1 MKKKYLLIIEFEGTA
16 YHGWQVQ
23 KNGISVQEVVEKAL
37 TNITKTETHILS
49 SGRTD
54 AGVHAEGMPA
64 HFVTESKM
72 KPIEFLYALNSH
84 LPLDIT
90 VKEVRKVP
98 MSFNARGSAKRKLYR
113 YTILN
118 RDFPSA
124 LNYRRSW
131 FIPHMLDVAAMRR
144 AAKYFVGR
152 HDFTSFRAGNCNA
165 KSPIRVLDRAEIIKD
180 NEFLILEFEGKGF
193 LKHMVRNLVG
203 TLAHVG
209 RKKIP
214 ARQVKTILEARNRR
228 VAGPT
233 APAQGLCL
241 IKVCY

>member
-1 MKKKYLLIIEFEGTA
+1 MEYEGTA

-23 KNGISVQEVVEKAL
+23 KNGISVQGVVEKAL
-37 TNITKTETHILS
+37 SKITKTETTVLS

-72 KPIEFLYALNSH
+72 KPIEFLYALNSL

-90 VKEVRKVP
+90 IKEVRKVP
-98 MSFNARGSAKRKLYR
+98 MTFNARGSVKRKLYR

-118 RDFPSA
+118 RNYPSA

-131 FIPHMLDVAAMRR
+131 FMPHKLDIAAMRR
-144 AAKYFVGR
+144 AAKYFEGKN
-152 HDFTSFRAGNCNA
+152 DFTSFRAGNCNA
-165 KSPIRVLDRAEIIKD
+165 KTPIRILDRVEIFRQD
-180 NEFLILEFEGKGF
+180 DFLIFEVEGKGF
-193 LKHMVRNLVG
+193 LKHMVRNLMG
-203 TLAHVG
+203 TLVQVG
-209 RKKIP
+209 RKQIP

-241 IKVCY
+241 VKVLY

>member
-1 MKKKYLLIIEFEGTA
+1 MKKKYLLIIEYEGTA
-16 YHGWQVQ
+16 YHGWQIQ
-23 KNGISVQEVVEKAL
+23 KNGITVQELVEKAVSK
-37 TNITKTETHILS
+37 ITKTKTTVLS

-72 KPIEFLYALNSH
+72 KPFEFLFALNSH

-90 VKEVRKVP
+90 VREVRKVP
-98 MSFNARGSAKRKLYR
+98 MVFNARGSVKRKLYR

-118 RDFPSA
+118 RDHPSA

-131 FIPHMLDVAAMRR
+131 FIPHILDVAAMRR
-144 AAKYFVGR
+144 GAKYFMGR

-165 KSPIRVLDRAEIIKD
+165 KTPIRTLDRVEIFK
-180 NEFLILEFEGKGF
+180 EGGFLKLEFEGKGF

-203 TLAHVG
+203 TLVHVG
-209 RKKIP
+209 RKRIP
-214 ARQVKTILEARNRR
+214 ARQVKNILDAQNRR

-233 APAQGLCL
+233 APALGLCL
-241 IKVCY
+241 IKVFY

>member
-1 MKKKYLLIIEFEGTA
+1 MKKKYLLIIEYEGTA
-16 YHGWQVQ
+16 YHGWQCQ
-23 KNGISVQEVVEKAL
+23 KNGISIQEVVEMAL
-37 TNITKTETHILS
+37 TKITKVETHVLS

-54 AGVHAEGMPA
+54 AGVHAEGMAA
-64 HFVTESKM
+64 HFITESKM
-72 KPIEFLYALNSH
+72 KPFEFLFALNSH

-113 YTILN
+113 YSVLN
-118 RDFPSA
+118 RAYPSA

-131 FIPHMLDVAAMRR
+131 FIPHALDIAAMRR
-144 AAKYFVGR
+144 AAKYFIGK

-165 KSPIRVLDRAEIIKD
+165 KTPIRILNRVEIFKQD
-180 NEFLILEFEGKGF
+180 GFLLFEFEGKGF

-203 TLAHVG
+203 TLVHVG
-209 RKKIP
+209 RKKIS
-214 ARQVKTILEARNRR
+214 ARQVKTILEACNRR
-228 VAGPT
+228 IAGPT

-241 IKVCY
+241 VKVCY

>member
-1 MKKKYLLIIEFEGTA
+1 MKKKYLLIIEYEGTA
-16 YHGWQVQ
+16 YHGWQIQ
-23 KNGISVQEVVEKAL
+23 KNGITVQELVEKGL
-37 TNITKTETHILS
+37 SKITKTKTTVLS

-72 KPIEFLYALNSH
+72 KPFEFLFALNSH

-90 VKEVRKVP
+90 VREVRKVP
-98 MSFNARGSAKRKLYR
+98 ITFNARGSVKRKLYR

-118 RDFPSA
+118 RDHPSA

-131 FIPHMLDVAAMRR
+131 FIPHILDVAAMRR
-144 AAKYFVGR
+144 GAKYILGR

-165 KSPIRVLDRAEIIKD
+165 KTPIRTLDRVEIFKED
-180 NEFLILEFEGKGF
+180 GFLKLEFEGKGF

-203 TLAHVG
+203 TLVHVG
-209 RKKIP
+209 RKRIQ
-214 ARQVKTILEARNRR
+214 ARQVKTILETQNRR

-241 IKVCY
+241 IKVFY

>member
-1 MKKKYLLIIEFEGTA
+1 MKKKYLLIIEYEGTS
-16 YHGWQVQ
+16 YCGWQIQ
-23 KNGISVQEVVEKAL
+23 KNGTSVQELVEKAL
-37 TNITKTETHILS
+37 SKITKTKTTILS

-54 AGVHAEGMPA
+54 AGVHAEAMPA

-72 KPIEFLYALNSH
+72 KTFEFMFALNSH

-90 VKEVRKVP
+90 IKEVRKVP
-98 MSFNARGSAKRKLYR
+98 MSFNARGLAKRKLYR

-118 RDFPSA
+118 RNYPSA

-131 FIPHMLDVAAMRR
+131 FIPHNLDVVAMRR
-144 AAKYFVGR
+144 ATKYFVGK

-165 KSPIRVLDRAEIIKD
+165 KTPIRILNRVEIFK
-180 NEFLILEFEGKGF
+180 EEGFLQLEFEGKGC

-203 TLAHVG
+203 TLVHVG
-209 RKKIP
+209 RKNIP
-214 ARQVKTILEARNRR
+214 ARQVKTILLARNRR
-228 VAGPT
+228 IAGPT

-241 IKVCY
+241 IRVSY

>member
-1 MKKKYLLIIEFEGTA
+1 M
-16 YHGWQVQ
+16 
-23 KNGISVQEVVEKAL
+23 QELVEKAL
-37 TNITKTETHILS
+37 STITKTKTTILS

-54 AGVHAEGMPA
+54 AGVHAEAMPA

-72 KPIEFLYALNSH
+72 KTFEFMFALNSH

-90 VKEVRKVP
+90 IKDVRKVP
-98 MSFNARGSAKRKLYR
+98 MSFNARGLAKRKLYR

-118 RDFPSA
+118 RNYPSA

-131 FIPHMLDVAAMRR
+131 FIPHALDVVAMRR
-144 AAKYFVGR
+144 AAKYFVGK

-165 KSPIRVLDRAEIIKD
+165 KTPIRILNRVEIFK
-180 NEFLILEFEGKGF
+180 EEGFLQLEFEGKGF

-203 TLAHVG
+203 TLVHVG
-209 RKKIP
+209 RKNIP
-214 ARQVKTILEARNRR
+214 ARQVKTILLARNRR
-228 VAGPT
+228 IAGPT

-241 IKVCY
+241 IRVSY